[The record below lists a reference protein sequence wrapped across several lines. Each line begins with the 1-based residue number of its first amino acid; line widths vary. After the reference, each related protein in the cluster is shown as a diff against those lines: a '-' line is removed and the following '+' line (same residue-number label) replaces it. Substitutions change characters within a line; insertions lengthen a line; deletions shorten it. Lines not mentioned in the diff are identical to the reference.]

1 MLRLI
6 GTVMVVMFFSPSCNP
21 DREGFAKYKAVEAY
35 EIRPGILMMP
45 TYSADGQV
53 CEIGLEVRHYSPE
66 LIRLDS
72 DLSGADKIEQ
82 ILEEVVPDSE
92 RGPKAK
98 DPTGTLITRSGSSD
112 VTTKVDFERIWMQIY
127 GHVIPQPGKKDVLTE
142 NVAVVIHWKG
152 RECQK
157 P

>member
-6 GTVMVVMFFSPSCNP
+6 AMVVAVILFSPPFNSARG
-21 DREGFAKYKAVEAY
+21 DFAKYNAIEAY

-53 CEIGLEVRHYSPE
+53 CEIGFEVRHYSPE

-72 DLSGADKIEQ
+72 DLSQSEKFDQ

-98 DPTGTLITRSGSSD
+98 DPLGTLITRSGSSSI
-112 VTTKVDFERIWMQIY
+112 TTNVDYERVSVQIY
-127 GHVIPQPGKKDVLTE
+127 GHIMSQPRKKEILTE
-142 NVAVVIHWKG
+142 NVAAVIHWKG

-157 P
+157 